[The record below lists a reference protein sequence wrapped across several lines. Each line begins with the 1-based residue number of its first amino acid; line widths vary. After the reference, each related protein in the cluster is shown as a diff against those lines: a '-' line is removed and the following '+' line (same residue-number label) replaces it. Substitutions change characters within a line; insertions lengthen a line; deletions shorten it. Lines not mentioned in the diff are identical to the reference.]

1 MWQLS
6 HVALHHRRSKRLA
19 PRRAQRRPHGEAGV
33 LPDGRVRARADRPPA
48 HALGRAL
55 PPAQQRAARVRVAGL
70 RGAAPRRAARGV
82 CRGGRSVAAAVH
94 ALRVWGSSSRLH
106 HRLCCRGEAARSA
119 RRCAAAKL
127 RPSSLCLCDSLTK
140 ANGLETLPHGGI
152 MTFLNAMSVSTS
164 GPLRRARA
172 RRARRCACGT
182 RPAACAWPRT
192 ASRSRSP
199 AWRST
204 ATARTACSPS
214 RPATRRA
221 PAPAPAPPVGRGA
234 AGPSLST
241 PALPPAGARGRR
253 RALSARRPAA
263 RRRPRAPRRVRGRG
277 VLGRARVW
285 ARAPTLTRAGAR
297 AAVHVG
303 V

>member
-127 RPSSLCLCDSLTK
+127 RPSSLCLCDSLKK
-140 ANGLETLPHGGI
+140 AIGLETLPHGGI
-152 MTFLNAMSVSTS
+152 MNILMPCLYRAQARS
-164 GPLRRARA
+164 GPRARRAQVRLWDAPSGVCLATHSFQKPIASLAFHCDRAHRLLAVASGHKARGRAPARARSPRRPRRGRPEPRRARPAAGGRGRAPPRPARAAPGCAPGARA
-172 RRARRCACGT
+172 RRGVCG
-182 RPAACAWPRT
+182 AG
-192 ASRSRSP
+192 
-199 AWRST
+199 
-204 ATARTACSPS
+204 
-214 RPATRRA
+214 
-221 PAPAPAPPVGRGA
+221 GRW
-234 AGPSLST
+234 
-241 PALPPAGARGRR
+241 GARGCGPG
-253 RALSARRPAA
+253 RRP
-263 RRRPRAPRRVRGRG
+263 
-277 VLGRARVW
+277 
-285 ARAPTLTRAGAR
+285 
-297 AAVHVG
+297 
-303 V
+303 

>member
-33 LPDGRVRARADRPPA
+33 LPDGRVCARADRPPA

-152 MTFLNAMSVSTS
+152 MTFLNAMSVSSS
-164 GPLRRARA
+164 GPLRPARAARAGAPVGRAQRRVPGHAQLPEADRQPGVPLRRRAPPARRRVRPQGARPRARA
-172 RRARRCACGT
+172 R
-182 RPAACAWPRT
+182 P
-192 ASRSRSP
+192 
-199 AWRST
+199 
-204 ATARTACSPS
+204 
-214 RPATRRA
+214 
-221 PAPAPAPPVGRGA
+221 
-234 AGPSLST
+234 
-241 PALPPAGARGRR
+241 LPP
-253 RALSARRPAA
+253 
-263 RRRPRAPRRVRGRG
+263 
-277 VLGRARVW
+277 
-285 ARAPTLTRAGAR
+285 
-297 AAVHVG
+297 
-303 V
+303 